1 MNHKP
6 IVAACVRARRAPL
19 ARQCGFTVIELILVV
34 MIAAV
39 LAVIA
44 VPALRDTLNT
54 TRQSSALGLL
64 VSDLNLARGEAI
76 KRNAR
81 VLVCVRNTA
90 GTDCGAGT
98 NWQAGWVVCSD
109 ALTTATGLPPNDG
122 QCDAGTADIPN
133 PIAVRPA
140 LDPALT
146 LTAPGPIIQF
156 SANSTAIAAAT
167 LNLGGTWSGAPT
179 RNVAVANTGNISKN

>member
-1 MNHKP
+1 M
-6 IVAACVRARRAPL
+6 
-19 ARQCGFTVIELILVV
+19 IELILVV
-34 MIAAV
+34 AIAAV
-39 LAVIA
+39 LAAIA
-44 VPALRDTLNT
+44 IPSMRDMLNT
-54 TRQSSALGLL
+54 TRQSSAVSLL

-76 KRNAR
+76 KRNTR
-81 VLVCVRNTA
+81 VLVCVRNAA

-109 ALTTATGLPPNDG
+109 AVTTATGLPPNDG
-122 QCDAGTADIPN
+122 QCDATTAANPN

-156 SANSTAIAAAT
+156 GANSTAVAAGT
-167 LNLGGTWSGAPT
+167 LILGGTWSGAPN
-179 RNVAVANTGNISKN
+179 RSVVVANTGNISKN